1 MMKCISEIILAVIVW
16 TYGLIITIPV
26 LLFITLLALLFPPR
40 IYNDLGRALLRF
52 LVWLYGGRVRVEGLE
67 RLDRSKT
74 YLFMPNHVSLF
85 DVPLV
90 GGYLP
95 FFARGVEAAEQF
107 KWPLIGWFVRSIG
120 NIPIERSSA
129 HASWASLE
137 RAAEDIRAGKS
148 IIIMPEGT
156 RTRTGALGPF
166 KKLPFRLA
174 QMAGVDIVPIGTSGL
189 YRFKSRVSWIVRPG
203 PILLKVGAPLPYDEI
218 KSKSVEEV
226 TALVRE
232 KIAELIEYP

>member
-1 MMKCISEIILAVIVW
+1 M
-16 TYGLIITIPV
+16 IITIPV
-26 LLFITLLALLFPPR
+26 LLLITLSALLLPPR
-40 IYNDLGRALLRF
+40 LYNDPGRALLRF
-52 LVWLYGGRVRVEGLE
+52 LVWVFGGRVRVEGLE
-67 RLDRSKT
+67 KLDRSRT

-95 FFARGVEAAEQF
+95 FYARGVEAAEQF
-107 KWPLIGWFVRSIG
+107 KWPLIGWFIRAIG
-120 NIPIERSSA
+120 NIPIERGSP

-137 RAAEDIRAGKS
+137 RAAQEIQKGKS

-156 RTRTGALGPF
+156 RTRSGQPGAF

-174 QMAGVDIVPIGTSGL
+174 QLAGVDVVPIGTSGL
-189 YRFKSRVSWIVRPG
+189 FRFKSRVSWLVRPG
-203 PILLKVGAPLPYDEI
+203 PILLKIGTPVSCEEI

-226 TALVRE
+226 SSLVRE
-232 KIAELIEYP
+232 KMMELIEYP